1 MEGSLPKNNSKA
13 ASKNLGVEG
22 TEKKI
27 INKKPLIRE
36 KQENKP
42 KKRGLYEIRT
52 MKHDLDRAK
61 GKNVSTLSLTEE
73 SLSAVNKESKIK
85 EIRSGGIKSIDALTL
100 EDSFKEGSID
110 FDAKKKRSFK
120 KPSLISLKNI
130 SGKKTILKLAV
141 ALIIIIFIGGAG
153 FYFYKSGALPSFGGI
168 KEIFNDLFN
177 RTTPDDEAPII
188 PPATST
194 PDIPIQPEP
203 TSTPPIVDDSKSKYF
218 PAFFNPD
225 EEEIIKVDMLE
236 EIYPKLKASFEN
248 GLKEESF
255 KRIIVLAHNDFSSI
269 GLAQVWKTL
278 KTLVLGEKYTEL
290 ISAEI
295 TESWGLAMPRDVDR
309 KLSEIYNL
317 FFYGQ
322 PENGPRAVLIFKID
336 DITGLKDEMFLWEET
351 MIYDLKK
358 LFLGADYEEAASADY
373 LDNIYK
379 DINIR
384 YLNLPEHDLT
394 IDYAIIPDK
403 NYLILSTSRESIWA
417 TIDKI
422 LGAGA
427 VAVDDDE
434 DEFAGWKTYRNEK
447 YGFEVS
453 YPGDWKIKTQA
464 EYLTPTNITYLSKE
478 DDAQEKVFFPGAED
492 EYIKAVYDITI
503 SIEEQD
509 FLDSAIENYD
519 TQEIKIDSI
528 NGIRWEE
535 AAAPS
540 SGSAIVT
547 AFPYNDMIYVIT
559 YTALAH
565 EDTHLKFIDT
575 YSKILKTLRFPD

>member
-422 LGAGA
+422 LGAGP
-427 VAVDDDE
+427 VAVDDEKEINISDWNIYENKKHGFTAKYPSVWKIDIDMGNE
-434 DEFAGWKTYRNEK
+434 DGTTFYDPDNDNNIIMIGAERLNSQEQAIEELEKMVSQYQVQYGEGEVEEIQVLNRYKGYKEK
-447 YGFEVS
+447 YIWQELGTEMIMVTYVINESVYITNCTFS
-453 YPGDWKIKTQA
+453 LDSDI
-464 EYLTPTNITYLSKE
+464 LTGISGEDLCFAIVKNITTS
-478 DDAQEKVFFPGAED
+478 
-492 EYIKAVYDITI
+492 
-503 SIEEQD
+503 
-509 FLDSAIENYD
+509 N
-519 TQEIKIDSI
+519 
-528 NGIRWEE
+528 
-535 AAAPS
+535 
-540 SGSAIVT
+540 
-547 AFPYNDMIYVIT
+547 
-559 YTALAH
+559 
-565 EDTHLKFIDT
+565 
-575 YSKILKTLRFPD
+575 